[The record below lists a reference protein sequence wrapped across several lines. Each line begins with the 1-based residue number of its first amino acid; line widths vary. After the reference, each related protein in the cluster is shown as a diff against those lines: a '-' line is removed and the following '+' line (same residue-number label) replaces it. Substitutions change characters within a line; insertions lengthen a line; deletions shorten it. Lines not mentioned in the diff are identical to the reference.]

1 MRKRVPREYEE
12 LFCVGELTEMEKRLY
27 GGDPYR
33 ERVGGMHYCTKT
45 EKAGDTLVLTVY
57 PILGRSDRAK
67 AEAARKAMSRE
78 RQIKAL
84 SRREKLAL
92 IYEKELHINETN

>member
-45 EKAGDTLVLTVY
+45 ERAGDTLVLTVY

-67 AEAARKAMSRE
+67 A
-78 RQIKAL
+78 
-84 SRREKLAL
+84 
-92 IYEKELHINETN
+92 

>member
-45 EKAGDTLVLTVY
+45 EKAGTRWY
-57 PILGRSDRAK
+57 
-67 AEAARKAMSRE
+67 
-78 RQIKAL
+78 
-84 SRREKLAL
+84 
-92 IYEKELHINETN
+92 

>member
-1 MRKRVPREYEE
+1 M
-12 LFCVGELTEMEKRLY
+12 

-33 ERVGGMHYCTKT
+33 DRVGGMHYCTKT

-78 RQIKAL
+78 RQNRYNRERA
-84 SRREKLAL
+84 RRRLGAAHGCQFRTE
-92 IYEKELHINETN
+92 

>member
-1 MRKRVPREYEE
+1 MRKRVPREYAE

-78 RQIKAL
+78 RQNRYNRERA
-84 SRREKLAL
+84 RR
-92 IYEKELHINETN
+92 TSGRTTCM